1 MFDFFTKDSQI
12 VKQQVL
18 LVKTKRM
25 SRDDVPDLLNLRKV
39 VLGVLDEIES
49 EDENQKI
56 KIRMDSDD

>member
-1 MFDFFTKDSQI
+1 MFDFFTQDSQL

-18 LVKTKRM
+18 LVQTKRM
-25 SRDDVPDLLNLRKV
+25 SRDDVPDLFNLRKV

>member
-18 LVKTKRM
+18 LVRTKRM
-25 SRDDVPDLLNLRKV
+25 TKNDIPDLFNLRKV

-56 KIRMDSDD
+56 KIGMDSDD

>member
-18 LVKTKRM
+18 LVRTNRM
-25 SRDDVPDLLNLRKV
+25 AKDDIPDLFNLRKV

-49 EDENQKI
+49 EDENQKN
-56 KIRMDSDD
+56 KDWDGF

>member
-18 LVKTKRM
+18 LVRTNRMTK
-25 SRDDVPDLLNLRKV
+25 DEIPDLFNLRKV

-56 KIRMDSDD
+56 KMGMDSDD

>member
-12 VKQQVL
+12 VKQQAL
-18 LVKTKRM
+18 LVRTKRM
-25 SRDDVPDLLNLRKV
+25 SRDDVPDLFNLRKI

-56 KIRMDSDD
+56 KIGMDSDD

>member
-12 VKQQVL
+12 VKQQVF
-18 LVKTKRM
+18 LVRTNRMTK
-25 SRDDVPDLLNLRKV
+25 DDIPDLFNLRKV

-56 KIRMDSDD
+56 KIGMDSDD

>member
-12 VKQQVL
+12 VKQQVF
-18 LVKTKRM
+18 LVRTNRM
-25 SRDDVPDLLNLRKV
+25 TEDDIPDLFNLRKV

-56 KIRMDSDD
+56 KIGMDSDD

>member
-18 LVKTKRM
+18 LVRTNRMTK
-25 SRDDVPDLLNLRKV
+25 DDIHDLFNLRKV

-49 EDENQKI
+49 EDQNQKI
-56 KIRMDSDD
+56 KIGMDSDD

>member
-18 LVKTKRM
+18 LVRTKRM
-25 SRDDVPDLLNLRKV
+25 TKDDIPDLFNLRKV

-56 KIRMDSDD
+56 KIGMDSDD

>member
-12 VKQQVL
+12 VKQQVF
-18 LVKTKRM
+18 LVRTNRMTK
-25 SRDDVPDLLNLRKV
+25 DDIPDLFNLREV
-39 VLGVLDEIES
+39 VLGFLDEIES

>member
-18 LVKTKRM
+18 LVRTKRM
-25 SRDDVPDLLNLRKV
+25 TKDDIPDLFNLREV
-39 VLGVLDEIES
+39 VLGFLDEIES

-56 KIRMDSDD
+56 KD

>member
-1 MFDFFTKDSQI
+1 MLDFFTKDSQI

-18 LVKTKRM
+18 LVRTKRM
-25 SRDDVPDLLNLRKV
+25 TKNDIPDLFNLRKV

-56 KIRMDSDD
+56 KIGMDSDD

>member
-18 LVKTKRM
+18 LVRTDRM
-25 SRDDVPDLLNLRKV
+25 TRDDVPDLFNLRKV
-39 VLGVLDEIES
+39 VLGVLDEVES

-56 KIRMDSDD
+56 KIGMDSDD